1 MNGVDDGGGGSDV
14 WETSHGHP
22 CKACGELLIVQVGQ
36 FANCLIEARNELQHK
51 SEIIQCKF
59 TITKALLFK
68 ANRSSFN
75 RLCQQTMYMDG
86 ILQFAVCV
94 NRTVLQRS
102 RPLILWAPTFEGHI
116 SKTIQMRRP
125 FPTQLDDEEVADAA
139 NSTMVGV
146 IELDSEKVQLLCD
159 AANEEVDEKN
169 KDQIANF
176 LCPRNYVVSGGVK
189 AVEAKAKSN
198 SLNDG

>member
-1 MNGVDDGGGGSDV
+1 MRSSFCDKRNSPQPWAGVPS
-14 WETSHGHP
+14 SININ
-22 CKACGELLIVQVGQ
+22 KNNL
-36 FANCLIEARNELQHK
+36 

-68 ANRSSFN
+68 ADRSSFD

-125 FPTQLDDEEVADAA
+125 FPTQLDDE
-139 NSTMVGV
+139 
-146 IELDSEKVQLLCD
+146 
-159 AANEEVDEKN
+159 
-169 KDQIANF
+169 
-176 LCPRNYVVSGGVK
+176 VV
-189 AVEAKAKSN
+189 
-198 SLNDG
+198 